1 MLIISPAQCRAARA
15 LLNWSQPVLAEECNL
30 HVQTISNFEKNSK
43 IPSKRTL
50 EIIYATYLK
59 NNIVFYEN
67 DGVQRRTNNVI
78 TYQGYKATID
88 FLWDVYETAKTT
100 NTDICVSNVDESV
113 FSAHLT
119 PADDLD
125 YMSKMAAIQKK
136 KKFSF
141 KVLVKEGDYNF
152 DAIYAEY
159 RWVPKEYFSSIPFY
173 VYGTKL
179 AFLFFDEET
188 TIHVIDHAK

>member
-78 TYQGYKATID
+78 HIRDTRQPLISFGTFTRLRKP
-88 FLWDVYETAKTT
+88 L
-100 NTDICVSNVDESV
+100 
-113 FSAHLT
+113 
-119 PADDLD
+119 
-125 YMSKMAAIQKK
+125 IQ
-136 KKFSF
+136 
-141 KVLVKEGDYNF
+141 
-152 DAIYAEY
+152 IYAF
-159 RWVPKEYFSSIPFY
+159 RM
-173 VYGTKL
+173 
-179 AFLFFDEET
+179 
-188 TIHVIDHAK
+188 